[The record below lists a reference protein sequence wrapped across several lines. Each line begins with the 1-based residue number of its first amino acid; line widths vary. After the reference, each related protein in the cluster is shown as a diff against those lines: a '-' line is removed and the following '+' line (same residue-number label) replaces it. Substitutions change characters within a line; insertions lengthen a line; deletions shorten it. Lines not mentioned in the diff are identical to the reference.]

1 MFYSIEA
8 EATHGHWLTK
18 TTARTIVNIRG
29 KKSQFETQGGRGEG
43 EGEGEGEEVERAEEP
58 APHATLVVGA

>member
-8 EATHGHWLTK
+8 EATHGQWLTK
-18 TTARTIVNIRG
+18 TTARTIVNIPSGG
-29 KKSQFETQGGRGEG
+29 KNHNLEHRKG